1 MERQDVEAKYKWH
14 TEDIFSSD
22 EAWEGAY
29 SEAETSIDFK
39 RFEGTLGTA
48 EGVRAFFTAQEDA
61 GKRLEKLYLPIID
74 GIAKIEIDTAKL
86 VKEPSV
92 FFEIVRSAD

>member
-1 MERQDVEAKYKWH
+1 MRVRTCKLSAELSVDSGVKFDLYAL
-14 TEDIFSSD
+14 DIS
-22 EAWEGAY
+22 
-29 SEAETSIDFK
+29 
-39 RFEGTLGTA
+39 
-48 EGVRAFFTAQEDA
+48 